1 DGTCHGGV
9 QSAVEDG
16 TCHGGVGCA
25 MEGGICRLYQTGWVP
40 GHLAQSQMRE
50 LLRMRSSPATPESQ
64 EAAKI
69 SLSPGC
75 DTALKDED
83 PRGPAVDS
91 AEALLAP
98 LLQSPSSSSSG
109 GSRDLTQSAAERCKV
124 PSEGARVVGE
134 EGAATALNRILQIA
148 FHELYRRLP
157 SSLKGAATSNAKEH
171 YHRQQQEEEM
181 RRAAAVFTEKEAALN
196 LQLMEMSTTAS
207 VWQQRALRAEQQLQ
221 GTLDRHQDYKEHGEY
236 EARSAA
242 VRQAELEDEL
252 TESRKKIVAMQQ
264 QMEEVR
270 RSYSEEA
277 EDQIRATRQ
286 QIELE
291 TCRTVGNMKEALRNE
306 QVNYRNDLSEAHN
319 TIRKQSTELNKYR
332 QQKNA
337 FGQARGDSNTG
348 SKTKLQTRSGV
359 VKQ

>member
-1 DGTCHGGV
+1 MSR
-9 QSAVEDG
+9 SA
-16 TCHGGVGCA
+16 A
-25 MEGGICRLYQTGWVP
+25 L
-40 GHLAQSQMRE
+40 S
-50 LLRMRSSPATPESQ
+50 SSPDVLELPQ
-64 EAAKI
+64 
-69 SLSPGC
+69 
-75 DTALKDED
+75 
-83 PRGPAVDS
+83 
-91 AEALLAP
+91 
-98 LLQSPSSSSSG
+98 
-109 GSRDLTQSAAERCKV
+109 
-124 PSEGARVVGE
+124 VVGE

-196 LQLMEMSTTAS
+196 LQ

-332 QQKNA
+332 Q
-337 FGQARGDSNTG
+337 
-348 SKTKLQTRSGV
+348 
-359 VKQ
+359 